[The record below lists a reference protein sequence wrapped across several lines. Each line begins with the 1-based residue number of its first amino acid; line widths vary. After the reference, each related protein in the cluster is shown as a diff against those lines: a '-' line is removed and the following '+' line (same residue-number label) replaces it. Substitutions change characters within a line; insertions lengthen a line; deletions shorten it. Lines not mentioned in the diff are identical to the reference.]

1 MSSSPPPVLAISQVC
16 VMGATGLLGRAL
28 CAALERA
35 GVRVTRYSRSARPGF
50 AHWDPAKG
58 DIDAGPLARADAVIN
73 LAGEGLADKRWTD
86 KRKQLLRDSRVQSTW
101 LLSRTLAGLET
112 PPKVLVNA
120 SAVGYYGDRGEEA
133 VYEESPPGRGF
144 LAELC
149 QAWEAAVR
157 PAADRGIRVVTPR
170 FGIVLSVE
178 GGALARL
185 LPIFKSGV
193 GGRLGSG
200 MQFMPWIAMQDAV
213 SVVRFLMG
221 AQHVR
226 GAVNAVAP
234 ESTTNEHFTET
245 LAHVLRR
252 PAFLPVPNF
261 ALKTVFGELS
271 QALLEGANARPRVL
285 ELSGFRFDYP
295 RLEDA
300 LEAILA

>member
-1 MSSSPPPVLAISQVC
+1 
-16 VMGATGLLGRAL
+16 MGATGLVGRAL

-35 GVRVTRYSRSARPGF
+35 GVRVTRYSRSAGPGF
-50 AHWDPAKG
+50 AHWDPSKG
-58 DIDAGPLARADAVIN
+58 EIDAAPLASADAVIN

-86 KRKQLLRDSRVQSTW
+86 KRKQLLRDSRVQTTW
-101 LLSRTLAGLET
+101 LLARTLAKLET

-133 VYEESPPGRGF
+133 VYEESPPGHGF

-170 FGIVLSVE
+170 FGIVLTVE

-185 LPIFKSGV
+185 LPIFRSGV

-221 AQHVR
+221 AQHVS
-226 GAVNAVAP
+226 GPVNAVAP
-234 ESTTNEHFTET
+234 EATTNASFTET
-245 LAHVLRR
+245 LAHVLKR
-252 PAFLPVPNF
+252 PAFLSVPNF

-271 QALLEGANARPRVL
+271 RTLLEGANVRPRVL

-300 LEAILA
+300 LEAVVG